1 MIASRE
7 NFVSCLEEFM
17 NFPKKL
23 GLQSVSFTK
32 KNNKNKNIFEIAE
45 ERGHITCQ
53 TLIANSLNEKIKRI
67 GDASTPKNKS
77 VGVAGSIRESIIN
90 ENNRLTSEIIVNENN
105 KYQSDKEALNKILKK
120 MEEVKNNRKKPS
132 NPEEFEMKL
141 REAVKDNNITVLKE
155 LLALWQCDGILNMK
169 DKDGMTLLH
178 ICAKLG
184 HLECFT
190 AILYYS
196 DKVDKSVKN
205 KNNTSIGG
213 NTDTNIN
220 TNTNT
225 YINTS
230 ICSNKWTF

>member
-17 NFPKKL
+17 NFPNKL
-23 GLQSVSFTK
+23 GLPSVSFRK
-32 KNNKNKNIFEIAE
+32 KNNKSKNIFEIAE

-53 TLIANSLNEKIKRI
+53 TLIANSLSEKVKRI
-67 GDASTPKNKS
+67 DNASTPNNKS

-90 ENNRLTSEIIVNENN
+90 ENTRLTSEIIVNKNN
-105 KYQSDKEALNKILKK
+105 KYQNDRVALLKVVEK
-120 MEEVKNNRKKPS
+120 MDELKSNRKVPNSK
-132 NPEEFEMKL
+132 ELEMIEMNL
-141 REAVKDNNITVLKE
+141 REAVKDNNITFLKE

-184 HLECFT
+184 HLECFN

-196 DKVDKSVKN
+196 DKVDKSVK
-205 KNNTSIGG
+205 KITHQVPLR
-213 NTDTNIN
+213 
-220 TNTNT
+220 
-225 YINTS
+225 
-230 ICSNKWTF
+230 